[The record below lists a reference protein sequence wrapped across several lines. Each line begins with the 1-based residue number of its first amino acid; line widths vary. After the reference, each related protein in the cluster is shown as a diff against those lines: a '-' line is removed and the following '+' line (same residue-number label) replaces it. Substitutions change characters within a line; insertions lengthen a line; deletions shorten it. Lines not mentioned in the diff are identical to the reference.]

1 MHNYNYVIHYK
12 CDEWHKRKD
21 NIWEHLQR
29 ALAHF
34 STLKKKH
41 LSQDLKGESKLPRQ
55 GDCPSLLS
63 TYYVPGTAPGI
74 RIRER
79 NYQQIFLKE
88 LSLLGVNRFP
98 SDDLLGS
105 DGIIFKM
112 F

>member
-1 MHNYNYVIHYK
+1 MSFIISVMSGIKGKTIYGNIYK
-12 CDEWHKRKD
+12 EP
-21 NIWEHLQR
+21 
-29 ALAHF
+29 
-34 STLKKKH
+34 SPTSLKKKH